1 MRLLIA
7 LFFTATVLHAGGV
20 NDARI
25 AELFA
30 KTGKTHAAAPWTKP
44 VAMAV
49 GQWVM
54 FGITDDDGE
63 RMVMKQS
70 IIEKDGDVVTIEMV
84 TINEDDVIMQQL
96 TVKGLFDGVQRGNV
110 DDVEILKVRMK
121 TNDDEPVEVESFIL
135 KMAQGMYSKAFK
147 GWVTETKTVATGEDV
162 TVPAGTFK
170 GTTVVTSE
178 MTATGE
184 SEETKSWVH
193 PAVPM
198 SGVVKSTY
206 DGGDYTMVLL
216 DYGMTGAKASF

>member
-1 MRLLIA
+1 MRMFIA
-7 LFFTATVLHAGGV
+7 LFFSATLLHAGGV

-44 VAMAV
+44 APIAV

-54 FGITDDDGE
+54 FGITDDDGD

-70 IIEKDGDVVTIEMV
+70 IIEKDGDVVTLEMV

-96 TVKGLFDGVQRGNV
+96 TVKGLFEGVQRGNM
-110 DDVEILKVRMK
+110 DEVEILKVRMK
-121 TNDDEPVEVESFIL
+121 TNDDEPIEVESFIL
-135 KMAQGMYSKAFK
+135 KMAQGMYTKSFK
-147 GWVTETKTVATGEDV
+147 GWVTQTSTVASGEDV
-162 TVPAGTFK
+162 VVPAGTFK

-178 MTATGE
+178 ITATGE

-198 SGVVKSTY
+198 SGVVKSVY
-206 DGGDYTMVLL
+206 DDGDYTMVLL
-216 DYGMTGAKASF
+216 DYGTTGAKASF